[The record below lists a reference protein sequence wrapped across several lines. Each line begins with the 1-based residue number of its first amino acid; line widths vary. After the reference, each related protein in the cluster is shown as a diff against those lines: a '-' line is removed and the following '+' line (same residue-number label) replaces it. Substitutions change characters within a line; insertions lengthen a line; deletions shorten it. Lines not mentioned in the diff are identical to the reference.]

1 MRRTAAVFA
10 LAAALGAA
18 AAAHAGPSADEFSRC
33 LGAKMSDADRTT
45 AAVWLFEEI
54 SANPTLKP
62 MTNVTEAER
71 ADARKAAAA
80 MIQRLVT
87 EDCRTE
93 AAAALRSEGGGAL
106 MRPFFE
112 QGQASIGLLVRD
124 PAVTAGMQQISQYL
138 DVAKLAAIMR
148 DPAPPKP

>member
-10 LAAALGAA
+10 FAAALGSA
-18 AAAHAGPSADEFSRC
+18 AAAHAGPYLDDFSKC
-33 LGAKMSDADRTT
+33 LAAKMSDADHTT
-45 AAVWLFEEI
+45 AAVWLFEEM

-62 MTNVTEAER
+62 MTNVTEAQR

-80 MIQRLVT
+80 MVQRLVT
-87 EDCRTE
+87 EDCRAQ
-93 AAAALRSEGGGAL
+93 AAAALRNEGGGVL
-106 MRPFFE
+106 MRPFWE

-124 PAVTAGMQQISQYL
+124 PAVTAGMQQIAQYL

-148 DPAPPKP
+148 DPAPAEP